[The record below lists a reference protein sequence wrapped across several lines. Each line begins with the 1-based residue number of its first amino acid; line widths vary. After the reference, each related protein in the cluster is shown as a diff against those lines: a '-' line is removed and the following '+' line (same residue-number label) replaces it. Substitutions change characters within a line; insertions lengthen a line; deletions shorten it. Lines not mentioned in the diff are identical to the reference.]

1 MNIVLNGDTRQLPQH
16 ATVLDLL
23 QAEHLLE
30 RRVAVEV
37 NGQIIT
43 RSHHASHALCEGDVV
58 EIVHA
63 LGGG

>member
-1 MNIVLNGDTRQLPQH
+1 MNITLNGEPRVLAEPT
-16 ATVLDLL
+16 TVTALL
-23 QAEHLLE
+23 QAEGLGE

-37 NGQIIT
+37 NGTIVP
-43 RSHHASHALCEGDVV
+43 RSRHGEHPLADGDTV

>member
-1 MNIVLNGDTRQLPQH
+1 MDITLNGEPRML
-16 ATVLDLL
+16 ATSTTVATLL
-23 QAEHLLE
+23 QAEGLGE

-37 NGQIIT
+37 NGTIVP
-43 RSHHASHALCEGDVV
+43 RSRHGEHPLADGDKV